1 MEEIWVINPPRHMAL
16 PCHPLIIKDN
26 SYGSLRLLMSNL
38 KVAMDTLLGTI
49 GARVE
54 SKIVVVTPA
63 VVGTSTLAGT
73 SPNDEK

>member
-1 MEEIWVINPPRHMAL
+1 MEAIWVINPPRRMVL
-16 PCHPLIIKDN
+16 PCHPLITKDN

-38 KVAMDTLLGTI
+38 KVAMDNLLGAI

-63 VVGTSTLAGT
+63 VVRTSTLAGT